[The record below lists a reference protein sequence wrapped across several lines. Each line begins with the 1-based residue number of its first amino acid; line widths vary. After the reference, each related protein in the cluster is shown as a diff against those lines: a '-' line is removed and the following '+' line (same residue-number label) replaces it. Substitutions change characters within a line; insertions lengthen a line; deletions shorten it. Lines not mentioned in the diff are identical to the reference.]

1 MHQLLFVYGTLQD
14 PDLLALV
21 LGRAVDPR
29 NVLAA
34 VAPGHRAVCL
44 PGRTYPGLRRTP
56 GAAAAGQLLLG
67 LSRSELKLLDAFEGD
82 EYRRDVLPVIVD
94 GELHRAAAYLP
105 LAALPEAAP
114 DWSLA
119 RWRQLHRQP
128 MLAAERQVAEARRV
142 RLRALRRQ

>member
-1 MHQLLFVYGTLQD
+1 LLN
-14 PDLLALV
+14 LV

-56 GAAAAGQLLLG
+56 GAAADGLLLLG
-67 LSRSELKLLDAFEGD
+67 LSRAELELLDDFEGD
-82 EYRRDVLPVIVD
+82 EYQRGILPVIVD

-105 LAALPEAAP
+105 LAQLPATAP
-114 DWSLA
+114 DWSFD
-119 RWRQLHRQP
+119 RWRQLHRQS
-128 MLAAERQVAEARRV
+128 MLAEEKPAAAERRARLLARRP
-142 RLRALRRQ
+142 R